1 MKNRIGDRIKSIR
14 EKHSLSTIAFA
25 KTLEI
30 SQPSLTGL
38 ENNKS
43 EPRAKTIIALIEKFG
58 VDPFWLL
65 TGKTT
70 HVIQNPT
77 ALKIGQLADT
87 LPEHIQQT
95 FLTLIQREV
104 LFEIMLKERKSDEK
118 SFGNSVMLFDLG
130 K

>member
-1 MKNRIGDRIKSIR
+1 MKETIGDRIKSVR
-14 EKHSLSTIAFA
+14 EKNNLSTISFA

-58 VDPFWLL
+58 VDPNWLL

-77 ALKIGQLADT
+77 ALKIGQIADS
-87 LPEHIQQT
+87 LSHEILNIL
-95 FLTLIQREV
+95 LTLIQREAR
-104 LFEIMLKERKSDEK
+104 LERMLKNEK
-118 SFGNSVMLFDLG
+118 NNSLSHIPNNIDF
-130 K
+130 